1 MIPWRR
7 SSPAREIEVYWVR
20 RTESLRFM
28 GGWYAFPGGGLS
40 RRDETTFGE
49 GVSGHSGDHQSSD
62 EENQRLAACAIRELF
77 EETGILPSKEPL
89 NGLGI
94 ALSSLSGLRE
104 ELLGKRIS
112 LAGVAKRLGATLDP
126 SRLIF
131 AGRWITPASSPI
143 RFDARFYL
151 LEWPERELLQ
161 PVVMPGELEE
171 GAWIQPSEAIERWQ
185 RGDVLIA
192 PPGLYILRALEA
204 DGPHKALP
212 RLQRPRNISLGP
224 FRRMEFLP
232 GVHLLPLRTE
242 TLPPATHTN
251 ACVLGNRELVL
262 VDPGAS
268 DEAEI
273 ERLQQAT
280 RALEQEGGKR
290 FSGIWL
296 THHHRDHIGAVEAMR
311 GFLGVPVWAHALTA
325 ERLAPAGIRAD
336 RELTDGQRIVL
347 DGDPAMTMRVI
358 HTPGHARGHVCF
370 FEERLRAV
378 VAGDLV
384 AGGSTIVIDPP
395 EGDMDDYLNSLQ
407 KVIDLE
413 PHYLLP
419 AHGPFVTQAVAKL
432 TEMIEHRH
440 WREERVLASWRSGL
454 REPKEML
461 SQVYE
466 DLEPAAYPLA
476 ERQILAHLER
486 LQKLGVIE

>member
-1 MIPWRR
+1 M
-7 SSPAREIEVYWVR
+7 R

-40 RRDETTFGE
+40 RRDETTFAE
-49 GVSGHSGDHQSSD
+49 GVTGHSGDHQSSD
-62 EENQRLAACAIRELF
+62 EENRRLAACAIRELF
-77 EETGILPSKEPL
+77 EETGILPSKKPL

-185 RGDVLIA
+185 RGDVLVA

-370 FEERLRAV
+370 FEERLRV
-378 VAGDLV
+378 VAAGDLV

-413 PHYLLP
+413 PRYLLP

-466 DLEPAAYPLA
+466 DLEPAACPLA

>member
-1 MIPWRR
+1 M
-7 SSPAREIEVYWVR
+7 
-20 RTESLRFM
+20 L
-28 GGWYAFPGGGLS
+28 
-40 RRDETTFGE
+40 
-49 GVSGHSGDHQSSD
+49 GH
-62 EENQRLAACAIRELF
+62 
-77 EETGILPSKEPL
+77 
-89 NGLGI
+89 
-94 ALSSLSGLRE
+94 
-104 ELLGKRIS
+104 
-112 LAGVAKRLGATLDP
+112 
-126 SRLIF
+126 
-131 AGRWITPASSPI
+131 
-143 RFDARFYL
+143 
-151 LEWPERELLQ
+151 
-161 PVVMPGELEE
+161 
-171 GAWIQPSEAIERWQ
+171 
-185 RGDVLIA
+185 
-192 PPGLYILRALEA
+192 
-204 DGPHKALP
+204 
-212 RLQRPRNISLGP
+212 
-224 FRRMEFLP
+224 
-232 GVHLLPLRTE
+232 
-242 TLPPATHTN
+242 
-251 ACVLGNRELVL
+251 RELVL

-280 RALEQEGGKR
+280 QALEQEGGKR
-290 FSGIWL
+290 FTGIWL
-296 THHHRDHIGAVEAMR
+296 THHHRDHIGAAEVMR
-311 GFLGVPVWAHALTA
+311 EFLGVPVWTHALTA
-325 ERLAPAGIRAD
+325 ERLAPAGIRVD

-378 VAGDLV
+378 LAGDLV

-413 PHYLLP
+413 PRYLLP

-432 TEMIEHRH
+432 TEMTEHRH

-454 REPKEML
+454 CKPKEML